1 MRLHRRSE
9 ADTTGSVRFE
19 VLTCGGGTPVGPRVS
34 SFPHGCSRQRAV
46 RPAASSTRRWPR
58 RLRGPWMVG
67 GWGSRGRGRPAD
79 RRTFTDTLLQEQ
91 RDEPCALRPDA
102 PAHAAPPSTPLTP
115 LTPLRRVLAT
125 RARPLCRV
133 GAAPWPSTG
142 AQRPL
147 TLPVLSDVA
156 RAKGSALQTGG
167 TSSPEEGPCASGHRR
182 PSGRRAELSSP
193 PPSVGR
199 AVLQPS
205 RGTFSG
211 SGKCVSVKS
220 DFERC

>member
-19 VLTCGGGTPVGPRVS
+19 VLTCRWWHTCRPEGLQLPPWVFAAESRAACSILPTALAPPASQALDGGRLGLQETRSP
-34 SFPHGCSRQRAV
+34 SRQADIHGHV
-46 RPAASSTRRWPR
+46 ASK
-58 RLRGPWMVG
+58 
-67 GWGSRGRGRPAD
+67 
-79 RRTFTDTLLQEQ
+79 Q

-115 LTPLRRVLAT
+115 LRRVLAA

-156 RAKGSALQTGG
+156 RAKGSVLQTGG
-167 TSSPEEGPCASGHRR
+167 TSSPEEGPCASGHCRL
-182 PSGRRAELSSP
+182 SGRRAELSSP